1 MPRVRRSLML
11 LGLGLL
17 SVMNGWAATP
27 PVTWLQLA
35 ELTPTVRTTN
45 DWFGVSIAISGNT
58 VVVGDFDPNIE
69 TFGAVY
75 VYVKPASGWTNMT
88 QVAKLTSSDNGE
100 GFGTSVSISGNTV
113 VVGAAN
119 TSNFDD
125 PQAGPGAAYVFVKPA
140 SGWTDMTETAKL
152 TASDGQAGDAFGDSV
167 SISRNTI
174 AVGAFFATDSSN
186 NQFAG
191 KAYVFVRP
199 SGGWTGDLNQTAE
212 LTASDSQ
219 LLNYMGASITTNG
232 NNVVAGAYGHNNFQG
247 VGYVFTKPTGGWAN
261 ATQTAELTASDGGGS
276 NDFGFCAA
284 MSGNTVLLGAPG
296 AGGSKGEG
304 YVFVEPAGGW
314 VNMTE
319 TAKLR
324 TSAATS
330 GDSFGQSAAISRNA
344 AVVGAPG
351 ATVGGNFG
359 QGAAYVF
366 TKPSAGWTSTSH
378 ATELTASDGVG
389 NDNFGASVGVS
400 GKTLVTGEIGN
411 SNPGAA
417 YVFGP

>member
-1 MPRVRRSLML
+1 LVV

-58 VVVGDFDPNIE
+58 VVVGDFDANIE
-69 TFGAVY
+69 TYGAVY

-88 QVAKLTSSDNGE
+88 QVARLTSSDNGE
-100 GFGTSVSISGNTV
+100 GFGTSVSISGDTV

-119 TSNFDD
+119 TSNFGD
-125 PQAGPGAAYVFVKPA
+125 PAAGPGAAYVFVKPV
-140 SGWTDMTETAKL
+140 SGWTDMTESAKL

-167 SISRNTI
+167 SISGNTI

-199 SGGWTGDLNQTAE
+199 SAGWTGALTQTAE

-232 NNVVAGAYGHNNFQG
+232 NTVVAGSYGHNNFQG
-247 VGYVFTKPTGGWAN
+247 AAYVFSKPASGWAN

-284 MSGNTVLLGAPG
+284 ISGNTVLLGAPG
-296 AGGSKGEG
+296 AGGFKGEG
-304 YVFVEPAGGW
+304 YVFVEPTGGW

-330 GDSFGQSAAISRNA
+330 GDSFGQSAAISSNA
-344 AVVGAPG
+344 AVIGAPG

-359 QGAAYVF
+359 QGSAYVF
-366 TKPSAGWTSTSH
+366 VKPSGGWASTTH

-400 GKTLVTGEIGN
+400 RTTIVIGQIGN
-411 SNPGAA
+411 SNPGTA